1 MFIDELDDIVSKYNN
16 TYHSATKMKP
26 IHVKSS
32 TLILKLKVMIKVLN
46 LKLFI
51 MWEYQ
56 KIKVFLK
63 KVTLQIG
70 QRMFCWK
77 KLKSTVQWIY
87 EIQDINDKEIVGTVY
102 EKELQKKI
110 KQRLRWKSN
119 KDKKW

>member
-1 MFIDELDDIVSKYNN
+1 
-16 TYHSATKMKP
+16 
-26 IHVKSS
+26 
-32 TLILKLKVMIKVLN
+32 
-46 LKLFI
+46 

-56 KIKVFLK
+56 KIKAFLK

-102 EKELQKKI
+102 EKELQKKV